1 MDQLCLEADEAIAD
15 LERWK
20 MKRLTKVVDEE
31 LEQNQKQPEEE
42 RKSEEALSDPEPEFQ
57 YTSLADKITL
67 KE

>member
-1 MDQLCLEADEAIAD
+1 
-15 LERWK
+15 